1 MVSIVAWMGSWV
13 AASLCLP
20 LATTSGPA
28 TSAATQPC
36 VPATTQAADATA
48 TQPVSSGDPRVDA
61 ILDRLERRGDA
72 IEDLSAKLTF
82 QRFDELVEER
92 LTRHGEL
99 LYRRDEPNARF
110 LVRFDDMVIDRVIRK
125 QKAWYVFDGR
135 WFVEKQESTKTVVRR
150 EVVRPGERINPFKLG
165 QGPFPL
171 PFGQKKADI
180 LGRFVVKLVEPIPG
194 DPPESDHLLLVPRTD
209 SDMADRYRKLDFYVA
224 RKLELPVRIR
234 LYQKDDKIVTADFA
248 NVAVNTGLAA
258 GRFEL
263 PVPEGWQLIEEPL
276 ETMGGQP

>member
-1 MVSIVAWMGSWV
+1 M
-13 AASLCLP
+13 
-20 LATTSGPA
+20 
-28 TSAATQPC
+28 
-36 VPATTQAADATA
+36 
-48 TQPVSSGDPRVDA
+48 SSGDPRVDA

-72 IEDLSAKLTF
+72 IEDLSAELTF
-82 QRFDELVEER
+82 QRYDELVEER

-99 LYRRDEPNARF
+99 LYRREEPNARF

-194 DPPESDHLLLVPRTD
+194 DPPESDHLLLVPRGD

-224 RKLELPVRIR
+224 RSLELPVRIR

-248 NVAVNTGLAA
+248 DVAVNTGLAA

-263 PVPEGWQLIEEPL
+263 SVPEGWQLIVEPL
-276 ETMGGQP
+276 ETMGRQP